1 MGTTAASPKAN
12 ETLITYVTDMH
23 ALISHGLQAIKKQ
36 ANNLKDNKHQEA
48 FRAVQEFQRT
58 LESEQQLLADRVKM
72 LGGKATGP
80 LKDAMS
86 ALTGVTAG
94 IINAL
99 RSEEASKSIRDD
111 YTFLSLVAVSY
122 LMLHTTSKGLGDLE
136 TAAIAERGY
145 RHMARLIMNIDRLL
159 PKLVVEE
166 LRQDGLTVSD
176 VSEDCRKLVKQA
188 WEEQASGTGMA
199 S

>member
-58 LESEQQLLADRVKM
+58 LESEQQLLADRV
-72 LGGKATGP
+72 KATGP